1 MAEYSGY
8 GATLSIYITNAY
20 TAIAQIRDITGPSMA
35 LDAVEVSHRDSAWK
49 KFVAGQIDGG
59 EVTFDLIYDPDS
71 TTHVA
76 GSRGG
81 LNYALTT
88 RQREQFKVTFPD
100 AAAATTAIFYGYVTK
115 FTPKEP
121 MNDAL
126 TADVTIKVDGAITW
140 A

>member
-8 GATLSIYITNAY
+8 GATLSIYITSSY

-35 LDAVEVSHRDSAWK
+35 LDTIETSSRDSAWK
-49 KFVAGQIDGG
+49 KFVPGQIDGG
-59 EVTFDLIYDPDS
+59 EVTFDLVYDPDA
-71 TTHVA
+71 TTHKE
-76 GSRGG
+76 GTRGG
-81 LNYALTT
+81 LAYAVTN

-100 AAAATTAIFYGYVTK
+100 TTPATAVFYGYVTK
-115 FTPKEP
+115 FVPKEP

-140 A
+140 G